1 MQQICGLSGSESD
14 NIRRAIGRKQKD
26 RLDKAMPSIL
36 EGYCN
41 TSSKSREESEQE
53 AREFLQIIEDSASYQ
68 FGYNHSIAYCL
79 LGYLCAYFRHY
90 FPIEFITS
98 FLNNAANDD
107 DISNGSK
114 YANKVGI
121 KITMPKWGISKG
133 EYFYDKHKKTIA
145 KGLSSVK
152 HMGNKVANE
161 LYELSKTKEYKNF
174 VDLLSDIKRCTS
186 VQTNQLEILIKIDF
200 FSEFGN
206 QRELLAIYEMF
217 NFFKYG
223 ASKQIKKS
231 LINGTMYE
239 ETVRKYSTGRTKTGA
254 EGANYVINDIHS
266 ILVEMEEKILSL
278 KVDDLSLIIRA
289 QNFNDVMGY
298 AGYQTGEEKDRTTL
312 YIRDVFELRRRKD
325 DKLFG
330 YNILTQSLGSGKE
343 SSMTVFKTL
352 YEKDPIKKGDFIK
365 CLAWE
370 RDGKYYR
377 LRRYEHM
384 YA

>member
-1 MQQICGLSGSESD
+1 MSGSESD

-41 TSSKSREESEQE
+41 KSSKNREESEQE

-121 KITMPKWGISKG
+121 KITMPKWGVSKG

-186 VQTNQLEILIKIDF
+186 VQANQLEILIKIDF

-266 ILVEMEEKILSL
+266 VLVEMEEKILSL

-377 LRRYEHM
+377 LRRYEHV